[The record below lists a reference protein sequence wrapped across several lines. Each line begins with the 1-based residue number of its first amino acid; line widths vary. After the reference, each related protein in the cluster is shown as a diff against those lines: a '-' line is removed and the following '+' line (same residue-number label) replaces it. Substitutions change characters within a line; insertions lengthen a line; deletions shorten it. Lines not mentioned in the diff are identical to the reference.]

1 MGRGGVIRED
11 RRPGHACEFSPSA
24 AGIARVG
31 RYDVYAHVMS
41 TMFDLLAANETT

>member
-31 RYDVYAHVMS
+31 RYDVYAHMS